1 MIEVALLGKM
11 EFFVNG
17 KNAESVVM
25 SSRKGSQMLLYLLLN
40 YGKSVPSTTLYEVLW
55 PNQTSSNPENALKTL
70 VSRLRSAFAAFDD
83 DLRKCISTDHGAY
96 RWNTEIETNL
106 DTLQLEKACGRA
118 LQIEEVN
125 EELNQIKETVLS
137 LYGGDLVI
145 KHEEESWFLSRRTYY
160 HGLFLKAVQ
169 HMIDVY
175 KSAGDY
181 DHVVQICR
189 AALDLDAF
197 DEQLHVELMDSLI
210 KTNRSSE
217 ALAQYRHMTNLHYS
231 YLGMPP
237 SENLQ
242 SFYKQ
247 IAKADQSLDMDI
259 EAIRRT
265 LEDSHGTTGAFVC
278 DYAIFK
284 DVYQLQMRNL
294 QRLGTTMYIGIIML
308 SPVPQEQVEPLE
320 LDRAMHQLLN
330 AMITCLRK
338 GDTIARYSPTQFAL
352 LLPTI
357 NASTGRTVIRRI
369 RNAYYSERVNP
380 SLVFS
385 YKLAPLGPFGK

>member
-11 EFFVNG
+11 EFVVNG